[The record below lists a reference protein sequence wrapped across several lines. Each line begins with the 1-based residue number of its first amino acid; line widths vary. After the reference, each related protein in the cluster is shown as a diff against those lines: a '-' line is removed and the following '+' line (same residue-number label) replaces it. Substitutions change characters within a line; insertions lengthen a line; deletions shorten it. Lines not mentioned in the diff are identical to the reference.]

1 MKVVLLNE
9 NRLSFLDLPNVIE
22 GSFWIT
28 DTKDTEQKLI
38 NIESRGNQ
46 WFLVSNQF
54 NWIISQNGPIAE
66 QPIVENNFYIY
77 GNEKQKHMI
86 YITNNYDHFM
96 GLYQVNSNI
105 DVLIGNDAKCGIC
118 YQTTMI
124 NSSYAQLS
132 MKNGVWSINI
142 AEQAYVYV
150 NNGRLSKH
158 ANLQNGDTIFIMGL
172 LITVVGKLILINNP
186 NGLVKVQIPNLS
198 LVSIPKQEYEYEEV
212 KEMDYYNDEDYFF
225 KTPRLRRF
233 ITTYKLKIAP
243 PPAPEKQEEL
253 PLILMLGPM
262 LTMGMTSAVS
272 LLNVLLR
279 LSNGTATF
287 ANSWTTLV
295 VAIAMMT
302 TTLLWPNLTKK
313 YKKKRAKEKEE
324 LRRNKYGDYLE
335 EKRKLLEAEKITQSQ
350 ILNENLLELKEC
362 YDIIKNRRRVLWE
375 RKITQQDFLTVRVG
389 VGDVPLDAE
398 INFNEDEF
406 ILEEDDVKHAAENL
420 VHSFKIINSSPVG
433 YSFYNK
439 KVTAIMGIETKIK
452 DFVDNVLLQLI
463 TFHSYDDLKIVVFTS
478 ESNISDWEY
487 IKKLPHC
494 FSNDKSIR
502 FFATNDEEEKMVS
515 HYLEQEF
522 IKRVESNAAKEQ
534 VENESEDNTY
544 LPYYLILTDN
554 YLGIRKL
561 GISEKI
567 MNSKENYGFG
577 FIIKETRLGKLPS
590 ECETFINLGPS
601 SSTILSTSLDNSY
614 QQNFNDEIT
623 NIYSMHECASILANI
638 PIEFEFDYRNLPT
651 SLSFL
656 DMYSVGKIDQLNT
669 LNRWRLNDSTKSL
682 KATIGVDDLENKI
695 YLDLHEK
702 AHGPHGLIA
711 GTTGSGKS
719 EFIITYILS
728 MALNYSPNEV
738 AFILID
744 YKGGGLAGAFEN
756 KKNNVRLPHLAGTIT
771 NLDKNELNRTL
782 VSIDSELK
790 RRQQKF
796 NDARDELGESTMD
809 IYKYQKF
816 FREKK
821 LSEPIPHLFIICDE
835 FAELKSQQPEF
846 MDNLISAARIGR
858 SLGVHLILAT
868 QKPSGVVNDQIWSN
882 TKFRVCL
889 KVQDK
894 ADSNEMIKC
903 PNAAEITNAGRF
915 YLQVG
920 YNEIFVLGQSGW
932 AGSPYIPKNLATKEV
947 DRSLVFIDNVAD
959 VTKVVESDSNK
970 VRQESKGDEL
980 SNILKYITAIAMR
993 EDIHARTLWL
1003 ENIPDKIYVKDLLPK
1018 YQVKVNPNDVT
1029 AIIGEYDDPSSQ
1041 RQDILSLKMDAD
1053 GNTIVYGLAGI
1064 GREMLLKSIIY
1075 SCSTLYSTNDINF
1088 YIFDFGSESL
1098 RVFSKLPHVGD
1109 IVFSNETEKLE
1120 KLFKIIDREIEKR
1133 KELFSEYNGDY
1144 ATYCKSSGNKLPI
1157 YTVIINNYDSFK
1169 ESYLNYEELVIKI
1182 AREGKRYG
1190 VIMIITASTASG
1202 MYSKLVRNFNHV
1214 FVLDM
1219 NDKNDYTNIL
1229 GKIGNVYPSDFPG
1242 RGLFKE
1248 ELAYEFQTASI
1259 CEDELL
1265 IEHIK
1270 VVSQELEK
1278 RNPYKPTSVP
1288 VLPEKISL
1296 SMIENPDDDVK
1307 SMPLGLIRDDLSTYR
1322 YNLKQDKATIISANE
1337 IESCIRITK
1346 SILSVLTRNEN
1357 MISIVLDTE
1366 GTFEAIRGDRVNY
1379 YDTDY
1384 SSVLET
1390 VMKYIDEKM
1399 PNTQRELV
1407 FFLIG
1412 LEKFKA
1418 EVLSTD
1424 ITKFFDKIKQS
1435 KNVSVV
1441 FIESAFRL
1449 KKFAFE
1455 GWYSSLVMNTNGI
1468 WIGSGVMEQPV
1479 IKLADMNK
1487 KYKEKITE
1495 EYAWIFKNSNATLV
1509 KLVNDDGDAHEE

>member
-9 NRLSFLDLPNVIE
+9 SRLSFLDLPNVVE

-28 DTKDTEQKLI
+28 DSEDSEQKLI
-38 NIESRGNQ
+38 NIEARGNQ

-54 NWIISQNGPIAE
+54 QWIISPTGPLAE
-66 QPIVENNFYIY
+66 QPIVENNFYVY
-77 GNEKQKHMI
+77 GNDTKKHMI
-86 YITNNYDHFM
+86 YITNNYDRFM
-96 GLYQVNSNI
+96 GLYQVNGNADI
-105 DVLIGNDAKCGIC
+105 LIGNAPKCGIY
-118 YQTTMI
+118 YQNTMV
-124 NSSYAQLS
+124 SASYAQLS
-132 MKNGVWSINI
+132 MNGGKWAINI
-142 AEQAYVYV
+142 SDKSYIYV
-150 NNGRLSKH
+150 NNARITKGMELK
-158 ANLQNGDTIFIMGL
+158 NGDTLFIMGL
-172 LITVVGKLILINNP
+172 LITVVGNLILINNP
-186 NGLVKVQIPNLS
+186 NGSVKLQIQNLTLVNL
-198 LVSIPKQEYEYEEV
+198 PKQNYQYEEV
-212 KEMDYYNDEDYFF
+212 KETDYYGDDDYFF

-279 LSNGTATF
+279 LSNGSTTL

-295 VAIAMMT
+295 VALAMMT

-313 YKKKRAKEKEE
+313 YKKKKAKEKEE

-335 EKRKLLEAEKITQSQ
+335 EKRKLLEAEKVTQSQ

-389 VGDVPLDAE
+389 IGDVPLDAE

-420 VHSFKIINSSPVG
+420 VHSFQIISSSPVG

-439 KVTAIMGIETKIK
+439 KVTAIMGIEGKIK
-452 DFVDNVLLQLI
+452 DFIDNVLLQLI

-478 ESNISDWEY
+478 EANISEWEY

-502 FFATNDEEEKMVS
+502 FFATNDEEEKLVS

-522 IKRVESNAAKEQ
+522 IKRVEENNATEK
-534 VENESEDNTY
+534 VENESEENTY

-554 YLGIRKL
+554 YLSIRKL

-577 FIIKETRLGKLPS
+577 FMIKETRLGKLPS
-590 ECETFINLGPS
+590 ECETFINIGPS
-601 SSTILSTSLDNSY
+601 SSTILSTSLESSY

-623 NIYSMHECASILANI
+623 NIYNMDECASALANI
-638 PIEFEFDYRNLPT
+638 PIEFEFDYRNLPM

-656 DMYSVGKIDQLNT
+656 DMYSVGKIEQLNT

-728 MALNYSPNEV
+728 LSLNYSPNEV

-816 FREKK
+816 FHDKK

-835 FAELKSQQPEF
+835 FAELKAQQPEF

-920 YNEIFVLGQSGW
+920 YNEIFILGQSGW
-932 AGSPYIPKNLATKEV
+932 AGSPYIPKDLATKEV

-959 VTKVVESDSNK
+959 VTKVVESDTVK
-970 VRQESKGDEL
+970 TKTESKGDEL
-980 SNILKYITAIAMR
+980 SNVLKYITAIAMR
-993 EDIHARTLWL
+993 ENIKARTLWL
-1003 ENIPDKIYVKDLLPK
+1003 ENIPAKIYIKDLVPK
-1018 YQVKVNPNDVT
+1018 YHVQVNPNDVT

-1041 RQDILSLKMDAD
+1041 RQDILSLKLDAD
-1053 GNTIVYGLAGI
+1053 GNTIIYGLAGI
-1064 GREMLLKSIIY
+1064 GREMFLKSLIY
-1075 SCSTLYSTNDINF
+1075 SCSTLYSTNDVNF
-1088 YIFDFGSESL
+1088 YIFDFGSEAL

-1144 ATYCKSSGNKLPI
+1144 ATYCKSSGNKLPV

-1169 ESYLNYEELVIKI
+1169 ESYLNYEELVVKI
-1182 AREGKRYG
+1182 SREGKRYG
-1190 VIMIITASTASG
+1190 VIMIITSSSPSG
-1202 MYSKLVRNFNHV
+1202 MYSKLVRNFNHI

-1229 GKIGNVYPSDFPG
+1229 GKIGNVYPSDFAG
-1242 RGLFKE
+1242 RGLFKQ

-1265 IEHIK
+1265 LEHIK
-1270 VVSQELEK
+1270 TISVELEK
-1278 RNPYKPTSVP
+1278 RNPYKPISVP

-1296 SMIENPDDDVK
+1296 SMIENPEDDVK
-1307 SMPLGLIRDDLSTYR
+1307 SMPLGLVRDDLSVYR
-1322 YNLKQDKATIISANE
+1322 YNLKQDKATIIASNE
-1337 IESCIRITK
+1337 IENCVMIAK

-1366 GTFEAIRGDRVNY
+1366 SKFDAIRGDRVNY
-1379 YDTDY
+1379 YDADY
-1384 SSVLET
+1384 ASVLEI
-1390 VMKYIDEKM
+1390 VGKYIDDKMAGTEK
-1399 PNTQRELV
+1399 ELV

-1412 LEKFKA
+1412 LEKFKMDTPA
-1418 EVLSTD
+1418 AD
-1424 ITKFFDKIKQS
+1424 INKFMDKMKQTKS
-1435 KNVSVV
+1435 VSIV
-1441 FIESAFRL
+1441 FIESAFKL
-1449 KKFAFE
+1449 KKLAFE
-1455 GWYSSLVMNTNGI
+1455 SWYTSVVTNTNGV
-1468 WIGSGVMEQPV
+1468 WIGPGVMEQAV

-1487 KYKEKITE
+1487 KYKDKITE
-1495 EYAWIFKNSNATLV
+1495 EYAWVFKNSNGTLI
-1509 KLVNDDGDAHEE
+1509 KLVNDGGETNEE